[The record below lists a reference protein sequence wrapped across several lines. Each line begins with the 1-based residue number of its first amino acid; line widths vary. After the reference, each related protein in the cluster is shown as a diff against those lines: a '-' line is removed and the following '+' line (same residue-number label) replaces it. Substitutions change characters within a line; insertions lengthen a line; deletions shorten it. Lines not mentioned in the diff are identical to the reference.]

1 MLLTRQDNTDRLSG
15 SAYEERAIA
24 NALIAHV
31 RYQFVTH
38 LNGVNAVANDPPI
51 KSQAWKFS
59 TWFRITFLLV
69 GGVEM
74 FFGVLTLIQGPKKVM
89 SQFGIPE
96 VVVNSPHYIDA
107 MTWVVLHMTFLG
119 STIVVLGLSAKE
131 LKLQKRLT
139 LLFLLFHSVYA
150 FLDIRASDN
159 PLGTALYQG
168 NASLLP
174 AVVSSLACLSF
185 AHLAIRGRVL
195 NDLWSG
201 D

>member
-1 MLLTRQDNTDRLSG
+1 MSKPAIWVLRLFINEQVLKSVFGVHAVG
-15 SAYEERAIA
+15 SESAM
-24 NALIAHV
+24 NS
-31 RYQFVTH
+31 T
-38 LNGVNAVANDPPI
+38 
-51 KSQAWKFS
+51 AWTFAS
-59 TWFRITFLLV
+59 WFRITFLLV
-69 GGVEM
+69 GGIEV
-74 FFGVLTLIQGPKKVM
+74 FFGLVTLLQGPKKVM

-119 STIVVLGLSAKE
+119 ATIMVLGLSAKD
-131 LKLQKRLT
+131 LKLQKRMT
-139 LLFLLFHSVYA
+139 LLFLLSHSVYA

-185 AHLAIRGRVL
+185 AQLAVRGRV
-195 NDLWSG
+195 WREIWA
-201 D
+201 

>member
-1 MLLTRQDNTDRLSG
+1 M
-15 SAYEERAIA
+15 
-24 NALIAHV
+24 IAHV
-31 RYQFVTH
+31 RYQIVNNS
-38 LNGVNAVANDPPI
+38 NGVNAVANAPPL
-51 KSQAWKFS
+51 KSQSRTFS
-59 TWFRITFLLV
+59 IWFRITFLLV
-69 GGVEM
+69 GGVEV
-74 FFGVLTLIQGPKKVM
+74 FFGFLTLLQGPKKVM

-119 STIVVLGLSAKE
+119 ATIMVLGLSAKD
-131 LKLQKRLT
+131 LKLQKRMT

-185 AHLAIRGRVL
+185 AHLAVRGRV
-195 NDLWSG
+195 WRESWA
-201 D
+201 